1 MKPRKEIREA
11 GRLGFTLVELLVV
24 LGIISLLLFLASS
37 ALSGPFGL
45 AFDSSS
51 SDLANT
57 LVGARAYAMANNT
70 YVFVGIEEV
79 DASIAGSATQTAGT
93 GHYGRLGVVVVATS
107 DGSRGYD
114 PTSAAA
120 GTTIPDTSLPAYANT
135 QLVVVAPLRHFDNM
149 HLIALTAADITAF
162 GTNYPI
168 KDTTGDTIP
177 FYDLATA
184 SSDSALTFNWPLG
197 AAAAVTQYTF
207 GTDPGTIIQF
217 NPQGEAQII
226 TGANTS
232 SYLQRIELDLVPTH
246 GNVVPTTAIL
256 PNQASILI
264 DGASGAVSLYRT

>member
-24 LGIISLLLFLASS
+24 LGIISILLFLASS

-57 LVGARAYAMANNT
+57 LVRARAYAMANNT
-70 YVFVGIEEV
+70 YVFVGLEEV
-79 DASIAGSATQTAGT
+79 DASVAGSATQTAGN
-93 GHYGRLGVVVVATS
+93 GRIGVVVVATN

-114 PTSAAA
+114 PTSTT
-120 GTTIPDTSLPAYANT
+120 GNTTIPETSLPAYANT

-149 HLIALTAADITAF
+149 HLITLTAADITAF

-177 FYDLATA
+177 FYDLAAT

-197 AAAAVTQYTF
+197 AAAAATQYTF
-207 GTDPGTIIQF
+207 GTHPGSIIQF

-226 TGANTS
+226 TGANTN